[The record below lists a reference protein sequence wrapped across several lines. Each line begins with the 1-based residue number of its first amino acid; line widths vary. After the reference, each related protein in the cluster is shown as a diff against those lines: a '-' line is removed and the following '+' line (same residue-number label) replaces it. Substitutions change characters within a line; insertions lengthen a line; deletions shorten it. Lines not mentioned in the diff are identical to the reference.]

1 MDRNNNYEYRPP
13 MNIGIVLHHYR
24 PEVHSLVDRALEWC
38 SECGVSVRMP
48 KIDAELIERP
58 DLGVAEEDFPADLD
72 LCLSFGGDGTM
83 LRATHLVVAHDVPL
97 LGVNAGD
104 LGYLAEIDPDQ
115 LETALTRWRD
125 GELLIEERMMIEV
138 VDDAGQTIGM
148 ALNEA
153 VIERAESG
161 HVVSLIASIGAE
173 RFTTYKADGLI
184 VASPTGSTAYSL
196 SAGGPVVEP
205 DFEALIVVPVAAHMM
220 FNRPLILA
228 PSTEVSLEVEG
239 YRSAIVTLDGRL
251 GATLKPGDSVVVR
264 RSQRKARF
272 LVTGTR
278 DFHAVL
284 KEKFGLTD
292 R

>member
-1 MDRNNNYEYRPP
+1 MT
-13 MNIGIVLHHYR
+13 NIGIVLHHHR
-24 PEVHSLVDRALEWC
+24 PEIYALVDRALNWC
-38 SECGVSVRMP
+38 KDCGVTVRMVSV
-48 KIDAELIERP
+48 DAEMISHPE
-58 DLGVAEEDFPADLD
+58 LGVPENKFAEGLD

-83 LRATHLVVAHDVPL
+83 LRATHLVVSHQIPL

-115 LETALTRWRD
+115 LEVALSSWRN

-138 VDDAGQTIGM
+138 LDANGQSLGV

-161 HVVSLIASIGAE
+161 HIVALVASIGDR

-205 DFEALIVVPVAAHMM
+205 DFHALIVVPVAAHMM

-228 PSTEVSLEVEG
+228 PSTEVRLEVEG
-239 YRSAIVTLDGRL
+239 YRSAMVTLDGRPSV
-251 GATLKPGDSVVVR
+251 TLEPGDVVVVR
-264 RSQRKARF
+264 RAEVKTRL

>member
-1 MDRNNNYEYRPP
+1 MTT
-13 MNIGIVLHHYR
+13 IGIVLHHYR
-24 PEVHSLVDRALEWC
+24 PEVRELVDRALSWC
-38 SECGVSVRMP
+38 DECGTKVRMP
-48 KIDAELIERP
+48 TVDAELIDQP
-58 DLGVAEEDFPADLD
+58 ALGVDEESFAGDLD

-83 LRATHLVVAHDVPL
+83 LRAARLVVDRGVPL

-104 LGYLAEIDPDQ
+104 LGYLAEVDPDQ
-115 LETALTRWRD
+115 LEAALTAWKNE
-125 GELLIEERMMIEV
+125 ELIVEERMMAEV
-138 VDDAGQTIGM
+138 VDDSGNRLGL

-153 VIERAESG
+153 VVERAESG
-161 HVVSLIASIGAE
+161 HVVSLIVTIGDR

-184 VASPTGSTAYSL
+184 VATPTGSTAYSL

-220 FNRPLILA
+220 FNRPLVLA
-228 PSTEVSLEVEG
+228 PSTQVRLEVQG
-239 YRSAIVTLDGRL
+239 YRTAVVTLDGRPI
-251 GATLKPGDSVVVR
+251 TTIDPGSAVTVR
-264 RSQRKARF
+264 RSSVAARF
-272 LVTGTR
+272 LVTGRR

>member
-1 MDRNNNYEYRPP
+1 MT
-13 MNIGIVLHHYR
+13 NIGIVLHHHR
-24 PEVHSLVDRALEWC
+24 PEIYALVERALNWC
-38 SECGVSVRMP
+38 KDCGVRVRMVNV
-48 KIDAELIERP
+48 DAELIGHPEF
-58 DLGVAEEDFPADLD
+58 GVLENEFADGLD
-72 LCLSFGGDGTM
+72 LCVSFGGDGTM
-83 LRATHLVVAHDVPL
+83 LRATHLVVSHQVPL
-97 LGVNAGD
+97 LGINAGD

-115 LETALTRWRD
+115 LELALSRWRA
-125 GELLIEERMMIEV
+125 GELLVEERMMIEV
-138 VDDAGQTIGM
+138 LNGKGESLGV

-161 HVVSLIASIGAE
+161 HMVSLVASIGDR

-205 DFEALIVVPVAAHMM
+205 DFQALIVVPVAAHMM

-228 PSTEVSLEVEG
+228 PSTEVRLEVEG
-239 YRSAIVTLDGRL
+239 YRSAMVTLDGRS
-251 GATLKPGDSVVVR
+251 GAILEPGDEVVVR
-264 RSQRKARF
+264 RADMKTRL
-272 LVTGTR
+272 LVTGSR